1 MQKGEKM
8 GILRSIRSYLD
19 QAAKNDIDRTLS
31 MYAND
36 EELLEMTLT
45 APTAE
50 LRSAA
55 ADHIKSTEARMQYLF
70 SVPYDNENN
79 DAEWDN
85 TKARIIRFIDEIRDP
100 LRLGEI
106 VSDSTCEFVQK
117 YALNRLSAVP
127 NASQQLLK
135 LATLHE
141 NADIRSAAAKRLQG
155 DQNHFEYVLRC
166 CRDDAQSTL
175 LCEQFLAQMCEEE
188 LETILKQAQSS
199 QVKAAAERHIKA
211 RSLSQESVD
220 VMKRLTS
227 QHALFYLTLSLQHN
241 DSLYKEAWTALRVP
255 QLVVAAAIA
264 AGANCDN
271 DISDRLDANT
281 SLGALFC
288 VRKCAS
294 VESLVNQYGSTWNLE
309 DRTISKKYD
318 SAVRPRVSVRNQMT
332 IQGDGSIRY
341 ETLNESCTQEKYEMN
356 ENDMIQIARTIK
368 RALSDAPEALE
379 LVGLYCSAESGYLQA
394 IKDETDL
401 NERIA
406 LKFEL
411 AQMYFSR
418 LGLGERALA
427 CYEDVWRLWEAAE
440 PNDNTYNKKFTGY
453 ACENAM
459 LLSPDIDTFKLWRE
473 RLRKTDESAHILS
486 EIGRTF
492 PERYENGDPWWQ
504 MMLEIAHAM
513 YDRVNT
519 SNDQRRYG
527 DGASVFRM
535 ILLNRRSLRL
545 PNEAWKDAAQEY
557 GILTLRLCA
566 ETARSIGAWFYGF
579 DGYENAWHL
588 REALPLVCE
597 YSAANPGDIVETD
610 IVHDLKEF
618 IALGESDFERI
629 WTHESIR

>member
-1 MQKGEKM
+1 M
-8 GILRSIRSYLD
+8 GILKSIRSYIE
-19 QAAKNDIDRTLS
+19 QAAKNDMDRTLS
-31 MYAND
+31 MYATD
-36 EELLEMTLT
+36 EELLDMTLT
-45 APTAE
+45 APTSE

-70 SVPYDNENN
+70 SVPYDYENY
-79 DAEWDN
+79 DEEWDHTN
-85 TKARIIRFIDEIRDP
+85 ARIIRFIDEIRDP

-106 VSDSTCEFVQK
+106 VSDSVCEFVQK
-117 YALNRLSAVP
+117 YALNRLPAVP

-141 NADIRSAAAKRLQG
+141 NADIRSAAAKLLQG

-166 CRDDAQSTL
+166 CSDDAQSTL

-188 LETILKQAQSS
+188 LEMILKRAQSS

-211 RSLSQESVD
+211 RSLSRESVD

-264 AGANCDN
+264 AGVNCDN
-271 DISDRLDANT
+271 DISDRLDAIT

-294 VESLVNQYGSTWNLE
+294 VESLVDKYGSTWNLE
-309 DRTISKKYD
+309 DRTISQKYN

-332 IQGDGSIRY
+332 LQEDGSIRY

-356 ENDMIQIARTIK
+356 DNDKIQIARTIK

-379 LVGLYCSAESGYLQA
+379 LVGLYCSAETAYRQA
-394 IKDETDL
+394 CDNETDL
-401 NERIA
+401 NEKLA
-406 LKFEL
+406 LTFEL
-411 AQMYFSR
+411 GQMYFSR

-427 CYEDVWRLWEAAE
+427 CYEDVWKQWESVESNETTYTRRFAA
-440 PNDNTYNKKFTGY
+440 Y

-459 LLSPDIDTFKLWRE
+459 LLSPDINTFTLWRE
-473 RLRKTDESAHILS
+473 CLRKTDNAAPILN
-486 EIGRTF
+486 EIGKTY
-492 PERYENGDPWWQ
+492 PERYENGEPWWQ
-504 MMLEIAHAM
+504 LMLEIAHTM
-513 YDRVNT
+513 YDRVNA
-519 SNDQRRYG
+519 SCDQRRYG

-535 ILLNRRSLRL
+535 MLLNRKSLRL
-545 PNEAWKDAAQEY
+545 PLEVWKDAAQEY

-566 ETARSIGAWFYGF
+566 ETARNVGAWFYGF

-597 YSAANPGDIVETD
+597 YSKVQPGDIVDTD
-610 IVHDLKEF
+610 IVHDMKEN
-618 IALGESDFERI
+618 IALGECDHERI
-629 WTHESIR
+629 WTH